1 MSEGDV
7 GVYHRLSSTRQLLR
21 IDTSWSYFLQAFWKE
36 AILVCVY
43 GPIRA
48 LATNELHGHDLCE
61 TFGQIEDPIQKV
73 AELADQVVRNGIQQV
88 GIGSEPR
95 SNPFLFSLDVRKY
108 FWSNLFNFKFPY
120 KHVFF

>member
-36 AILVCVY
+36 ATIVCVY

-108 FWSNLFNFKFPY
+108 F
-120 KHVFF
+120 